1 MADLIPHRL
10 MTRSM
15 GGPHDEAAEVDNL
28 EDHFPIESIRET
40 HLG

>member
-15 GGPHDEAAEVDNL
+15 GGPHDEAAEADNL
-28 EDHFPIESIRET
+28 ENDFQIESIREI

>member
-28 EDHFPIESIRET
+28 EDDFPIESIREI